1 MVRVVELSTALY
13 FYYYTTMARKTTKKL
28 TTNEDVMKA
37 IEPMSA
43 IDAMSR
49 LAQVMNDSP
58 TVVKMANTEWPI
70 KALRPATQ
78 WLIAEESLKIQKSE
92 EGNFSDVIKQFA
104 QNIPSV
110 VKVLTLA
117 ILNDK
122 KRIYGDN
129 TDGSFSEEY
138 RAVYDTIMW
147 ETDSQSWIGLL
158 VEIMN
163 MLSLDYFFASTNAIA
178 MIREMA
184 LGKKMTMEEQKQS
197 LAAPNT
203 AR

>member
-1 MVRVVELSTALY
+1 MIRVVELSTALY

-28 TTNEDVMKA
+28 TTTQDVMQA
-37 IEPMSA
+37 IEPMTA
-43 IDAMSR
+43 MDAMSR

-92 EGNFSDVIKQFA
+92 EGNFTDVIKQFA

-158 VEIMN
+158 VEVMN

>member
-1 MVRVVELSTALY
+1 MVELSTALY
-13 FYYYTTMARKTTKKL
+13 FYNYYTTTMAKKTRNKI
-28 TTNEDVMKA
+28 TTTQDIVQPTEQ
-37 IEPMSA
+37 MSA
-43 IDAMSR
+43 LDAMTR

-58 TVVKMANTEWPI
+58 TIVKMANTEWAI

-92 EGNFSDVIKQFA
+92 EGNFTDVIKQFA

-129 TDGSFSEEY
+129 TNGEFSDEY

-184 LGKKMTMEEQKQS
+184 LGRKMTMEEQKQS
-197 LAAPNT
+197 LAVPST
-203 AR
+203 DK

>member
-1 MVRVVELSTALY
+1 MT
-13 FYYYTTMARKTTKKL
+13 RKNTKKL
-28 TTNEDVMKA
+28 TTTQDFVQPAEQ
-37 IEPMSA
+37 MSA
-43 IDAMSR
+43 LDAMSR

-104 QNIPSV
+104 QNISSV

-129 TDGSFSEEY
+129 TNGEFSEEY
-138 RAVYDTIMW
+138 HAVYDTIMW

-184 LGKKMTMEEQKQS
+184 LGRKMTMEEQKQS
-197 LAAPNT
+197 LVVPST
-203 AR
+203 VK

>member
-1 MVRVVELSTALY
+1 
-13 FYYYTTMARKTTKKL
+13 MARKTTKKL
-28 TTNEDVMKA
+28 TTAQDVMQA

-43 IDAMSR
+43 MDAMSR

-92 EGNFSDVIKQFA
+92 EGNFTDVIKQFA

-122 KRIYGDN
+122 KRIYGGN
-129 TDGSFSEEY
+129 TDGAFSEEY
-138 RAVYDTIMW
+138 HAVYDTIMW
-147 ETDSQSWIGLL
+147 ETDSKSWIGLL
-158 VEIMN
+158 VEVMN

>member
-1 MVRVVELSTALY
+1 
-13 FYYYTTMARKTTKKL
+13 MAKKTNHKL
-28 TTNEDVMKA
+28 TTTQDVVQH
-37 IEPMSA
+37 IEPMSKLE
-43 IDAMSR
+43 AMTR

-58 TVVKMANTEWPI
+58 TVVKMGSTEWPI
-70 KALRPATQ
+70 RALRPGTQ
-78 WLIAEESLKIQKSE
+78 WIIAEESLKILKSE
-92 EGNFSDVIKQFA
+92 EGNFADVIKQFA
-104 QNIPSV
+104 QNIPTV
-110 VKVLTLA
+110 VKILTLA

-129 TDGSFSEEY
+129 TNGEFSDEY
-138 RAVYDTIMW
+138 KAVYDTIMW

-197 LAAPNT
+197 LAAQNSGK
-203 AR
+203 

>member
-1 MVRVVELSTALY
+1 
-13 FYYYTTMARKTTKKL
+13 MAKKTRNKL
-28 TTNEDVMKA
+28 TTTQDIVQPTEQ
-37 IEPMSA
+37 MSA
-43 IDAMSR
+43 LDAMTR

-58 TVVKMANTEWPI
+58 TIVKMANTEWAI

-92 EGNFSDVIKQFA
+92 EGNFTDVIKQFA

-129 TDGSFSEEY
+129 TNGEFSDEY

-147 ETDSQSWIGLL
+147 ETNSQSWIGLL

-184 LGKKMTMEEQKQS
+184 LGRKMTMEEQKQS
-197 LAAPNT
+197 LAVPST
-203 AR
+203 VK

>member
-1 MVRVVELSTALY
+1 MVELSTALY
-13 FYYYTTMARKTTKKL
+13 FYNYYTTTMAKKTRNKL
-28 TTNEDVMKA
+28 TTTQDIVQPTEQ
-37 IEPMSA
+37 MSA
-43 IDAMSR
+43 LDAMTR

-58 TVVKMANTEWPI
+58 TIVKMANTEWTI

-92 EGNFSDVIKQFA
+92 EGNFTDVIKQFA

-129 TDGSFSEEY
+129 TNGEFSDEF

-184 LGKKMTMEEQKQS
+184 LGRKMTMEEQKQS
-197 LAAPNT
+197 LAVPST
-203 AR
+203 VK